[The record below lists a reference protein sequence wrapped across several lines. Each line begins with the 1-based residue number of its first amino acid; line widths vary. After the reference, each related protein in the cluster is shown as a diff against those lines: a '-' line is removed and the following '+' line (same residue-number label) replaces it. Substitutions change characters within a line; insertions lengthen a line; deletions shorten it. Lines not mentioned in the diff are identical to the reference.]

1 MKTNIKSLELI
12 EKGMTAKTV
21 SKLTESQVNILHSK
35 LVVEQVTQQTTT
47 TYNIPDSE
55 LTKGA
60 AVPAPP
66 AGKKMV
72 IQKTPTGIKATP
84 TDEMS
89 EEEEVTLD
97 PNKDTETQ
105 DPHQVGPSS
114 DDGFGNETDG
124 MGMFE
129 SEKKNKSNPY
139 SICHSQVGP
148 KKSRKWHR
156 CVREV
161 KKQLGE
167 GKNPVSL
174 FLENEIMKIV
184 ERNIL
189 PRITKGDLIKH
200 LNEEENFATKHLQ
213 SFSVKSSPKVNQSE
227 PAVAPT
233 KPKTNPTTKPGT
245 KPQKPAHPGKNPN
258 PGENPAPK
266 AKKKE
271 VDEQNPSPAPTTKP
285 APTKPGTK
293 NPPKQRPSHPG
304 KNPNPGE
311 NPSPK
316 AKKTSP
322 EKAKND
328 VIDVIIKMLE
338 K

>member
-21 SKLTESQVNILHSK
+21 SKLTESQVNILHSR
-35 LVVEQVTQQTTT
+35 LIAEATDTVTKQRTYSSGEVQAMKEKGQPMPGGKEVKVNTDGSISVTT
-47 TYNIPDSE
+47 E
-55 LTKGA
+55 GE
-60 AVPAPP
+60 
-66 AGKKMV
+66 M
-72 IQKTPTGIKATP
+72 
-84 TDEMS
+84 DEDV
-89 EEEEVTLD
+89 EVTTD
-97 PNKDTETQ
+97 PNKETETQ
-105 DPHQVGPSS
+105 DPKQVGPSS
-114 DDGFGNETDG
+114 DDGFGNFNDG
-124 MGMFE
+124 DM
-129 SEKKNKSNPY
+129 SEGKSTAS

-148 KKSRKWHR
+148 KKSRKWQR
-156 CVREV
+156 CVKAVE
-161 KKQLGE
+161 KQLGE

-213 SFSVKSSPKVNQSE
+213 SFGKKSSPKV
-227 PAVAPT
+227 
-233 KPKTNPTTKPGT
+233 
-245 KPQKPAHPGKNPN
+245 
-258 PGENPAPK
+258 
-266 AKKKE
+266 KKE

-293 NPPKQRPSHPG
+293 TPPKQRPSHPG

>member
-1 MKTNIKSLELI
+1 LKRKSCMKTNIKSLELI

-21 SKLTESQVNILHSK
+21 SKLTESQINILHSK
-35 LVVEQVTQQTTT
+35 LVVEEVTQQTTT

-105 DPHQVGPSS
+105 DPKQVGPSS
-114 DDGFGNETDG
+114 DDGFGDETDG

-129 SEKKNKSNPY
+129 SKKKNKSNPY

-148 KKSRKWHR
+148 KKSRKWER

-213 SFSVKSSPKVNQSE
+213 SFGKKSSPKV
-227 PAVAPT
+227 
-233 KPKTNPTTKPGT
+233 
-245 KPQKPAHPGKNPN
+245 
-258 PGENPAPK
+258 
-266 AKKKE
+266 KKE

-293 NPPKQRPSHPG
+293 TPPKQRPSHPG